1 MPNQKVGRQRF
12 RRLRD
17 DLGGAL
23 DGPAVNVACL
33 MRFKGEAIDYD
44 RYAFDFIANVK

>member
-1 MPNQKVGRQRF
+1 MPNQKVSRQPPSP
-12 RRLRD
+12 RD

-23 DGPAVNVACL
+23 DGPAVNIACL
-33 MRFKGEAIDYD
+33 IRFEGESLDDD

>member
-1 MPNQKVGRQRF
+1 MPNQKVSRQRL

-23 DGPAVNVACL
+23 DGPAVNIACL
-33 MRFKGEAIDYD
+33 IRFEGESLDDD